1 MKKPSSFQNRLDY
14 LKSKKRGSA
23 IVMVMILGTALLL
36 ILVSQLDR
44 GVTTRRL
51 NMANTLYHEAR
62 NAAESWAEYGCA
74 DVVERFETKTSFSKN
89 ELKDTPIE
97 VPDSA
102 STFYSGSNLDLTS
115 TEVKGGQIDNGYW
128 IYLDED
134 DPRWEFDPLKGKR
147 IFVRDV
153 EIYAKATAKSAKL
166 DGKESVA
173 YVRQTLQ
180 VRDNPLFSNAIF
192 YNLDLELNPGPNMDV
207 YGTVHTNRDLWV
219 GCNDVSYLKFHQPI
233 SATGRIYHGDKEMQK
248 YNPHVPWGGGVKG
261 QVYMLNAENSWKAM
275 RLGGSGDNDED
286 WLDSKNPNWRTLA
299 SQTWDGNVQDE
310 FHNVPS
316 YNAAG
321 IRDHVP
327 DDPNTYTDELENHAY
342 AIIEPMLP
350 ATHADAKTLAVRNQ
364 KMMAKAG
371 LIFKVE
377 LDSSTE
383 TGIRVR
389 AYKWKKVNTN
399 IPVNLQEP
407 FDGNL
412 ALDGNGDPI
421 LVEIELP
428 DRTTSSY
435 LSKDLIGAANSS
447 ISEVDNYTDHS
458 GIPQVEKYEYSS
470 GQVKRGL
477 YDHRQDIA
485 MSLVT
490 LDISVLR
497 QIVDDHANPDALN
510 LGEEYYQDAAG
521 DVTYVPKNDWN
532 GVVYIQFPL
541 ESSSGGA
548 TDKIVR
554 ADPTLSATVTT
565 TQTTTQDNYVYV
577 GDYNGDYIEYPTGVY
592 TSRWDNPYWY
602 DNYKKYFRYDK
613 SGTTTTTQTTTS
625 TENYCLGLQLINCEY
640 IPSPSFAED
649 PGCTIVTNAPMYVV
663 GDFNADGSE
672 HTNDAQK
679 IEHNHYKDYNGNYY
693 DEPPAALMAD
703 TVTLLSNEWASE
715 HRKYSAES
723 DKWNRKVTYT
733 DLEVSAA
740 IVTGITST
748 IPKGTVMWPSDGAGS
763 GGAINLPRF
772 LEYWTGRRATIRS
785 SLVAL
790 FESEVHTEPYHDY
803 FNHFYTPPIRD
814 WGFNENFENGLYP
827 PGTPNVRAFRRTRFE
842 DITASQYSAGTNF

>member
-1 MKKPSSFQNRLDY
+1 MKKSSSRQSY
-14 LKSKKRGSA
+14 LAYSNSKKRGSA
-23 IVMVMILGTALLL
+23 IVMVLILSTALLL
-36 ILVSQLDR
+36 ILASQLDR
-44 GVTTRRL
+44 GVNNRRI
-51 NMANTLYHEAR
+51 NVANTLHHEAR

-74 DVVERFETKTSFSKN
+74 DVVERFETKTSFSRT
-89 ELKDTPIE
+89 ELKDTPIA
-97 VPDSA
+97 VPSSA
-102 STFYSGSNLDLTS
+102 TSFYSGSNLDLTQ
-115 TEVKGGQIDNGYW
+115 TEVKGGQIENGYW
-128 IYLDED
+128 VYLDED

-153 EIYAKATAKSAKL
+153 EIYAKATAKSDKL

-192 YNLDLELNPGPNMDV
+192 YNLDLELNPGPNMDI

-261 QVYMLNAENSWKAM
+261 QVYMLNGENSWKPM

-286 WLDSKNPNWRTLA
+286 WLDSKHENWRTLS

-327 DDPNTYTDELENHAY
+327 DDPNTYADELENHAY
-342 AIIEPMLP
+342 AIIEPILP
-350 ATHADAKTLAVRNQ
+350 STHADSKSEAVRNQ

-377 LDSSTE
+377 FDSTTE
-383 TGIRVR
+383 TGLRVR
-389 AYKWKKVNTN
+389 AYKWKRANSH
-399 IPVNLQEP
+399 IPVNLQQP

-412 ALDGNGDPI
+412 VLDGNGDPI
-421 LVEIELP
+421 LEEIMIP
-428 DRTTSSY
+428 DRYTSGY
-435 LSKDLIGAANSS
+435 LSSDLIGAANPS
-447 ISEVDNYTDHS
+447 ISEVNNYADHS
-458 GIPQVEKYEYSS
+458 GVPQVEEYLYSS
-470 GQVKRGL
+470 GDVERGL
-477 YDHRQDIA
+477 YDHRQDLA

-490 LDISVLR
+490 LDVGVLR
-497 QIVDDHANPDALN
+497 QIVDDHANPSSVN
-510 LGEEYYQDAAG
+510 LAEEYFEDSSG
-521 DVTYVPKNDWN
+521 TITYRPKNDWN

-541 ESSSGGA
+541 DSDSGGA

-554 ADPTLSATVTT
+554 ASPTVQLPTGSVNYSWVGSSNSSAEFAKTT
-565 TQTTTQDNYVYV
+565 S
-577 GDYNGDYIEYPTGVY
+577 GDYLSKYYEPGKWYFENGYATYFG
-592 TSRWDNPYWY
+592 
-602 DNYKKYFRYDK
+602 YKKTA
-613 SGTTTTTQTTTS
+613 SI
-625 TENYCLGLQLINCEY
+625 ENHQLGLQLINCEF
-640 IPSPSFAED
+640 IPSPSFAQD
-649 PGCTIVTNAPMYVV
+649 PGCTFVTNAPLYVV
-663 GDFNADGSE
+663 GDFNADGAA

-679 IEHNHYKDYNGNYY
+679 IEHNHYKDYNGNSY

-715 HRKYSAES
+715 HREHSAES

-785 SLVAL
+785 SMVAL

-803 FNHFYTPPIRD
+803 FNHFYTPPVRD

-842 DITASQYSAGTNF
+842 DITAAQYSAGTNF